1 MPFFIAAKSQHIRYD
16 DLMSQRQKNQSQH
29 IVLTLPAGPIQRL
42 LLETDGKL
50 IQGISM
56 LFDDELPPPQAAT
69 KIPKSLDAIAQQLR
83 DYSQQAH
90 NHWLLDL
97 SDKGTPFQRKVWRYL
112 QTIPMGTTQS
122 YGEVAKA
129 LNSSARAVGNACR
142 ANPFLLVVPCHRVVK
157 KTGIGGFGGKI
168 DGEAVAIKQ
177 GLLAHEK

>member
-1 MPFFIAAKSQHIRYD
+1 
-16 DLMSQRQKNQSQH
+16 MSQRQKNQSQQ
-29 IVLTLPAGPIQRL
+29 IVLTLPTGPVKRL
-42 LLETDGKL
+42 LLETDDKL

-56 LFDDELPPPQAAT
+56 LFDDDDLPQQLVT
-69 KIPKSLDAIAQQLR
+69 EMPKSLDAIAQQLC

-90 NHWLLDL
+90 NNWLLDL
-97 SDKGTPFQRKVWRYL
+97 ADKGTPFQRKVWRHL

-177 GLLAHEK
+177 WLLAHEK

>member
-1 MPFFIAAKSQHIRYD
+1 MPFFIAAKSQYIRYD
-16 DLMSQRQKNQSQH
+16 GLMSQRQKNHCQH
-29 IVLTLPAGPIQRL
+29 IVLMLPSGPIKRL

-56 LFDDELPPPQAAT
+56 LFDDELLPPQTAT
-69 KIPKSLDAIAQQLR
+69 KMPKSLYAIAQQLC
-83 DYSQQAH
+83 DYNQQAH
-90 NHWLLDL
+90 NDWLLDL
-97 SDKGTPFQRKVWRYL
+97 SDKGTSFQRKVWRYL

-168 DGEAVAIKQ
+168 DGDAVAIKQ
-177 GLLAHEK
+177 RLLAHEK

>member
-1 MPFFIAAKSQHIRYD
+1 
-16 DLMSQRQKNQSQH
+16 MSQRQKNQSQQ
-29 IVLTLPAGPIQRL
+29 IVLMLPTGPVKRL
-42 LLETDGKL
+42 LLETDDKL

-56 LFDDELPPPQAAT
+56 LFDDDDLPQQLVT
-69 KIPKSLDAIAQQLR
+69 EMPKSLDAIAQQLC

-90 NHWLLDL
+90 NNWLLDL
-97 SDKGTPFQRKVWRYL
+97 ADKGTPFQRKVWRHL

-177 GLLAHEK
+177 WLLAHEK

>member
-1 MPFFIAAKSQHIRYD
+1 
-16 DLMSQRQKNQSQH
+16 MSQRQKNQSQQ
-29 IVLTLPAGPIQRL
+29 IVLTLPTGPVKRL
-42 LLETDGKL
+42 LLETDDKL

-56 LFDDELPPPQAAT
+56 LFDDDDLPQQLVT
-69 KIPKSLDAIAQQLR
+69 EMPKSLDAIAQQLC

-90 NHWLLDL
+90 NNWLLDL
-97 SDKGTPFQRKVWRYL
+97 ADKGTPFQRKVWRHL

-122 YGEVAKA
+122 YGEVAKV

-177 GLLAHEK
+177 WLLAHEK

>member
-1 MPFFIAAKSQHIRYD
+1 MPFFIAAKSQQIRYD
-16 DLMSQRQKNQSQH
+16 DLMSQRQQIQSKY
-29 IVLTLPAGPIQRL
+29 IVLTLTTGPIKRL

-56 LFDDELPPPQAAT
+56 LFDDELPEQIVT
-69 KIPKSLDAIAQQLR
+69 EMPKSLDAIAQQLC

-90 NHWLLDL
+90 NNWLLDL
-97 SDKGTPFQRKVWRYL
+97 ADKGTPFQRKVWRHL

-122 YGEVAKA
+122 YGEVANA

-177 GLLAHEK
+177 WLLAHER

>member
-1 MPFFIAAKSQHIRYD
+1 
-16 DLMSQRQKNQSQH
+16 MSQRQKNQSQQ
-29 IVLTLPAGPIQRL
+29 IVLMLPTGPVKRL
-42 LLETDGKL
+42 LLETDDKL

-56 LFDDELPPPQAAT
+56 LFDDDDLPQQLVT
-69 KIPKSLDAIAQQLR
+69 EMPKSLDAIAQQLC

-90 NHWLLDL
+90 NNWLLDL
-97 SDKGTPFQRKVWRYL
+97 ADKGTPFQRKVWRHL

-122 YGEVAKA
+122 YGEVAKV

-177 GLLAHEK
+177 WLLAHEK

>member
-1 MPFFIAAKSQHIRYD
+1 MPFFIAAKSQQIRYD
-16 DLMSQRQKNQSQH
+16 DLMSQRQQIQSQH
-29 IVLTLPAGPIQRL
+29 IVLTLPTGPIKRL
-42 LLETDGKL
+42 LLETDGKI

-56 LFDDELPPPQAAT
+56 LFDDELPQQSIT
-69 KIPKSLDAIAQQLR
+69 EMPKSLDVIAQQLC

-90 NHWLLDL
+90 NNWLVDL

-129 LNSSARAVGNACR
+129 LNSSARAIGNACR

-177 GLLAHEK
+177 WLLAHEK